1 MTFLTNITRPTLDR
15 ARVDGEIDLVP
26 KIAGML
32 KAAGLS
38 YADTWTSESEIA
50 EALDQNS
57 DLQRFL
63 ISRNLSF
70 RFHRVNTDTRVPR
83 VCLQA
88 AGPIEEYLENF
99 EAIVLPALKAID
111 LPHM

>member
-1 MTFLTNITRPTLDR
+1 MSFLSNITRPTLDKP
-15 ARVDGEIDLVP
+15 RVEGEIDLVS
-26 KIAGML
+26 KIVSLLQAG
-32 KAAGLS
+32 GLS
-38 YADTWTSESEIA
+38 YANTWTSESEIA
-50 EALDQNS
+50 EAIDKNS

-70 RFHRVNTDTRVPR
+70 RFHRVNVDSRVPR

-99 EAIVLPALKAID
+99 EAIVVPALKAID
-111 LPHM
+111 LPHL